1 MYQSL
6 RTLLSTTKKVAL
18 LVIASL
24 SSFFLYAQTGTS
36 TAQYIPEL
44 VFQNPVL
51 VAGVAGQ
58 DGATY
63 RFNNVATDIDAVL
76 TIKGRSAAN
85 VILTDIDLAGYGWG
99 KALQPQLGIAGNVAA
114 NQNWWMNFE
123 MKFLKAGTD
132 SKKKIKGFKV
142 TAIDVDGDGVSIRE
156 YVQMEKVAKVEYCP
170 VTVLTEGPLMTLS
183 NLLTSQL
190 DGDNLKGISKMVQG
204 PVTNALNIDTS
215 ATTVMATYDY
225 EDKEIITFTLG
236 AKSGS
241 VISNAGERMSSLWF
255 KAFSLAP
262 PIKILPVRMGS
273 FSASLENGTVSL
285 NWSTQSEVAFSHFV
299 LERSTNS
306 KDWKDIATVFA
317 MGGQGGQKGYSYKDK
332 NVNASANV
340 LYYRIRLVDDS
351 RETAYTSIKVIRLG
365 KEEGGA
371 PAISVYPN
379 PVQDA
384 LRVTLPS
391 EWQNKAVLIEVY
403 NSAGVRVKSS
413 KVASA
418 GQTENII
425 MTDVSKGFYLV
436 KATNENVTTQ
446 LSIIKN

>member
-1 MYQSL
+1 MNQSL
-6 RTLLSTTKKVAL
+6 RTLLSTTKKVSL
-18 LVIASL
+18 LVIATL
-24 SSFFLYAQTGTS
+24 SSCLLSAQSGS
-36 TAQYIPEL
+36 AGQYIPEL

-51 VAGVAGQ
+51 VSGVAGQ

-63 RFNNVATDIDAVL
+63 KFSNVAEGIDAAL
-76 TIKGRSAAN
+76 TIKSRSATN
-85 VILTDIDLAGYGWG
+85 VTLKDIDLAGFGWG
-99 KALQPQLGIAGNVAA
+99 KALQPQLGIAGNVSA
-114 NQNWWMNFE
+114 NQNWWMQFE

-132 SKKKIKGFKV
+132 TRKKIKGFKV

-156 YVQMEKVAKVEYCP
+156 YVQMEKIKKIEYCP
-170 VTVLTEGPLMTLS
+170 VTVLTEGPLLTLNNILAGES
-183 NLLTSQL
+183 
-190 DGDNLKGISKMVQG
+190 DGDNLRGFSKMVQG
-204 PVTNALNIDTS
+204 PVSNAVDIDTS

-225 EDKEIITFTLG
+225 EDKDVISFTLG
-236 AKSGS
+236 AKSGNI
-241 VISNAGERMSSLWF
+241 ISNAGERMSSLWF

-262 PIKILPVRMGS
+262 PIKILPVRMAS
-273 FSASLENGTVSL
+273 FSASLERGTVSL
-285 NWSTQSEVAFSHFV
+285 DWSTQSEVAFSHFV
-299 LERSTNS
+299 LERSTNG
-306 KDWKDIATVFA
+306 KEWKDIATVFA
-317 MGGQGGQKGYSYKDK
+317 MGGEGGQKGYTYKDK
-332 NVNASANV
+332 NVSASANI

-351 RETAYTSIKVIRLG
+351 KETAYTSIKVIRLDR
-365 KEEGGA
+365 EEGKA

-391 EWQNKAVLIEVY
+391 EWQGKAVQIEVY

-436 KATNENVTTQ
+436 KATNENITTQ